1 MHNEP
6 PGSAAPMSMVPG
18 NLAVYNL
25 AVYNLAVYNHIY
37 QPPPHC
43 TTAASHVLTISMQLC
58 MAQKMVT
65 IRESQLTKGTSFCLL
80 ESVKF
85 LLKAVVV
92 FMKTPGK

>member
-1 MHNEP
+1 MHKEP

-25 AVYNLAVYNHIY
+25 AVYNLIY

-92 FMKTPGK
+92 FMKNPGK